1 MGWRQRGGARRVR
14 EGRKKDPFP
23 VPFFW
28 RAVHGNRKT
37 GTKKRDS
44 FQVQKMDLKM
54 GPFFGFTKGI
64 FIKVRKTDPFLGPF
78 SGPKNCPVFWPRFF
92 DFRVRWDPVLDGG
105 GVQFWSL
112 GGASLGRTRRGP
124 KGPTRGQFWNTL
136 RARYR
141 CAGGAC
147 AWHLFWTCGLS
158 CAGWRA
164 SCLPFRQL
172 LFV

>member
-23 VPFFW
+23 VPFFLA
-28 RAVHGNRKT
+28 RGTRKSKNRDQKT
-37 GTKKRDS
+37 GQFS
-44 FQVQKMDLKM
+44 
-54 GPFFGFTKGI
+54 GPEN
-64 FIKVRKTDPFLGPF
+64 
-78 SGPKNCPVFWPRFF
+78 GPKNCPVFWPRFF
-92 DFRVRWDPVLDGG
+92 DFQVRWDPVLDGG

-158 CAGWRA
+158 FAGWRA
-164 SCLPFRQL
+164 SCLPFRHL